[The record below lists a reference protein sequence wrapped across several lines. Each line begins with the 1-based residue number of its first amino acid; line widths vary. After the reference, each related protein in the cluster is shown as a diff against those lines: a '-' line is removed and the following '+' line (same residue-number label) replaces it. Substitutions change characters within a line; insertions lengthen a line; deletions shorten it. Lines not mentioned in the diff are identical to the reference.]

1 MTRTIKLAAAT
12 ALGCALFG
20 AGFAAGR
27 GALGRLGMR
36 GGTAADNSTVVASFA
51 GGSVTASELQAAAAE
66 QGPLLRAGVES
77 AEARHRLVAE
87 LARQKLVERA
97 ALAKGYDRLPEIV
110 REQRRALAALYV
122 RKEFD
127 EPQARKEVTDDDLRS
142 FLDRHKAEY
151 ERPERVRIGDLFL
164 AAPEGGTD
172 RRKRAAEAQAL
183 LQKLQQRGAK
193 DYYAFATLA
202 RERSDDVA
210 SRPFGGDLPVSSRS
224 ELAARLGP
232 EVAEA
237 AFALRGGEALV
248 ERPVETPH
256 GFHLVRLHAREEA
269 SNADLASLR
278 SLLRGRALAERR
290 AKDQEAFYGSLERD
304 GDLRIDDAALAAVP
318 VGGAPSAQR

>member
-110 REQRRALAALYV
+110 RDQRRALAALYL

-127 EPQARKEVTDDDLRS
+127 EPEARKEIGDDELRS

-164 AAPEGGTD
+164 AAPESSPD

-183 LQKLQQRGAK
+183 LQKLKQQGK

-210 SRPFGGDLPVSSRS
+210 SRPFGGDLPLASRS
-224 ELAARLGP
+224 ELATRLGP

-248 ERPVETPH
+248 ERPIETPH

-269 SNADLASLR
+269 SVADFASLR
-278 SLLRGRALAERR
+278 SPLRGRALAERR
-290 AKDQEAFYGSLERD
+290 AKAQEAFY
-304 GDLRIDDAALAAVP
+304 
-318 VGGAPSAQR
+318 